1 MNKIEA
7 DNTVIARRSLLD
19 LADADAEENE
29 KECYKVE
36 KKRPIAIR
44 PILTN
49 SKFKSS
55 RSLMSSP

>member
-19 LADADAEENE
+19 LADAEENE